1 MSETSV
7 RTAELA
13 VPAAP
18 AGPIDRLC
26 RASIRRLLGSL
37 EHGEVSVQDDAGC
50 STFGRRGETC
60 DLRAAVR
67 VRSSKV
73 YRRMALGGFNGLVT
87 AFIDDL
93 WTCDDLTAL
102 FRIFLRNT
110 QAMIATDGP
119 WSRLATT
126 FDRLTHA
133 LRRNTRRGS
142 RRNIADHY
150 DLSNEFF
157 ALLLDETMT
166 YSAGIFDRPDATLR
180 DASIA
185 KYDRLCRKLKLRPD
199 SHVLEIGTGWGGFA
213 IHAAERYGCRV
224 TTTTVS
230 REQHALAQE
239 RIAAA
244 GLRDR
249 VTLLLQDYRDLRGEF
264 DRLVSIEMI
273 EAVGHQYLPEFF
285 GVLSSRL
292 KPDGLA
298 AIQAITIA
306 DQHYERHRRTA
317 DFIKRFIFPG
327 SCIPSMTA
335 LSAAMTRTSDL
346 RLVHLEDITPHYA
359 TTLRRWHDNLL
370 RHVGRIHSLGLGD
383 DFLRLWRMYLSY
395 CEAGFAERYLGSVQ
409 LLYARPGWR
418 GQPILPPLD

>member
-1 MSETSV
+1 MNETRV
-7 RTAELA
+7 QTAELA
-13 VPAAP
+13 ASPAP
-18 AGPIDRLC
+18 TGPLDRMC
-26 RASIRRLLGSL
+26 RASIRRLLDTL
-37 EHGEVSVQDDAGC
+37 EHGEVSVQDDAGRA
-50 STFGRRGETC
+50 TFGRCDETC

-67 VRSSKV
+67 VRSSAV
-73 YRRMALGGFNGLVT
+73 YRRMALGGFNGLAT

-110 QAMIATDGP
+110 AAMIATDGP
-119 WSRLATT
+119 WSRVATAI
-126 FDRLTHA
+126 DRVRHA
-133 LRRNTRRGS
+133 LRRNTQRGS

-166 YSAGIFDRPDATLR
+166 YSAGIFERPDATLK

-185 KYDRLCRKLKLRPD
+185 KYDRLCRKLDLGPD
-199 SHVLEIGTGWGGFA
+199 THVLEIGAGWGGFA
-213 IHAAERYGCRV
+213 IHAAGRYGCRV

-230 REQHALAQE
+230 REQFALARE

-244 GLRDR
+244 GLKDR
-249 VTLLLQDYRDLRGEF
+249 VTLLLEDYRDLRGEF

-273 EAVGHQYLPEFF
+273 EAVGHQYLPDYF
-285 GVLSSRL
+285 GVLSARL
-292 KPDGLA
+292 KPNGLA
-298 AIQAITIA
+298 AVQAITIA
-306 DQHYERHRRTA
+306 DQHYDRHRRTA

-327 SCIPSMTA
+327 SCIPSLTA
-335 LSAAMTRTSDL
+335 LSDAMTRASDL

-359 TTLRRWHDNLL
+359 ATLRHWHDNLM
-370 RHVGRIHSLGLGD
+370 RNVGRIHALGLGD
-383 DFLRLWRMYLSY
+383 DFLRLWRMYLCY

-418 GQPILPPLD
+418 GRPILPPLS